1 MANAV
6 RAGEAYIELTSR
18 DGKLI
23 AGLRAAQAR
32 LESFSAACRTA
43 GRELLTMATIAAAP
57 LALAV
62 REFAGFDAEMRK
74 VGAIVRATAQDYDML
89 TAKAREVGRTT
100 SYTATQAAGAMT
112 ALGRMGFSPQE
123 IAAATS
129 PVMALARATDTE
141 LAPAAD
147 IAANTLRIFGKRAS
161 EMTNVADVLTATA
174 NGSAQTLT
182 DLFEALKVAGPQAA
196 AANEDLTD
204 VCASLGVLANMGIKG
219 SLAGTALRKAYTQF
233 ASPKIAALL
242 RSYGVRTAD
251 ANGNLRKMRDIMVD
265 LAKVMASMP
274 SAEKTAFAQEV
285 FDTRGMTAGLA
296 LTADPAQIDK
306 FLESL
311 NNCQGVAKKTQSKM
325 EKGLQGALDKLKS
338 AASDLGLTIAATL
351 LPSIRLLTKGIT
363 SAALE
368 LQAWIKEHPNW
379 TKALGYTVGAAAA
392 LGAALLAIG
401 SAAKVVAL
409 GIAGAKLAVT
419 ALHAAVAGAA
429 ALRTV
434 YTMGVAAMTAANAA
448 YTASCAAGTGAV
460 GAFSA
465 AVAAFMATNP
475 VGWCLLAAGA
485 VAALVYALDQYNTAA
500 PRAARNADDL
510 AAANARQRDEASRQ
524 MARLRELSNR
534 YVLTADE
541 MAEARRIAAQLGD
554 QYGDLGIRFDTFAG
568 RVDGARQALARL
580 NDQQKRQ
587 EIADIDRQIAERAD
601 RIKEAKETNAD
612 LNSVWFRVN
621 HPIEHFRGITDA
633 KIHRNNDLIRS
644 FRSQMNLL
652 QQQRQRLTG
661 SSAAPK
667 TSAQANARGRI
678 SGQDFLA
685 AQKAAEKIH
694 VPAAPGADS
703 AEKRIAK
710 LQREAEAYDALMETQ
725 EKFYRQNGDG
735 KRAAETRA
743 QADAAWNAYMA
754 EIEKIRKQE
763 QEKRA
768 AADQRALDRVAGL
781 DQHFAQAQEA
791 AANRAATA
799 RDRQALAFGMAND
812 PRGTVDALKTLVA
825 RFEHAASDAVRRYR
839 REREAAVKPD
849 ADGRIRITG
858 EEARRMQD
866 ARTSYDRSM
875 SSAEHYRALLAQ
887 AQENLR
893 ASAAGFGGFSV
904 NDIRNLAGGGSA
916 AERTAAAAEQQNMLL
931 QTANRLL
938 QTIANRKE
946 TW

>member
-1 MANAV
+1 
-6 RAGEAYIELTSR
+6 
-18 DGKLI
+18 
-23 AGLRAAQAR
+23 
-32 LESFSAACRTA
+32 
-43 GRELLTMATIAAAP
+43 
-57 LALAV
+57 
-62 REFAGFDAEMRK
+62 
-74 VGAIVRATAQDYDML
+74 
-89 TAKAREVGRTT
+89 
-100 SYTATQAAGAMT
+100 
-112 ALGRMGFSPQE
+112 
-123 IAAATS
+123 
-129 PVMALARATDTE
+129 
-141 LAPAAD
+141 
-147 IAANTLRIFGKRAS
+147 
-161 EMTNVADVLTATA
+161 
-174 NGSAQTLT
+174 
-182 DLFEALKVAGPQAA
+182 
-196 AANEDLTD
+196 
-204 VCASLGVLANMGIKG
+204 
-219 SLAGTALRKAYTQF
+219 
-233 ASPKIAALL
+233 
-242 RSYGVRTAD
+242 
-251 ANGNLRKMRDIMVD
+251 
-265 LAKVMASMP
+265 
-274 SAEKTAFAQEV
+274 
-285 FDTRGMTAGLA
+285 
-296 LTADPAQIDK
+296 
-306 FLESL
+306 
-311 NNCQGVAKKTQSKM
+311 M

-743 QADAAWNAYMA
+743 QTGAGETRRRGSACAGPRGGAGSAFRAGAGSRGEPRRDCARPAGSGVRHGERSARHGRRAEDAGRALRARGIRRGPALPARTRGGGQAGRGRTDPDHRRGSAPDAGCADELRPEHVVGGALP
-754 EIEKIRKQE
+754 
-763 QEKRA
+763 RA
-768 AADQRALDRVAGL
+768 ARTGAG
-781 DQHFAQAQEA
+781 
-791 AANRAATA
+791 
-799 RDRQALAFGMAND
+799 
-812 PRGTVDALKTLVA
+812 KSA
-825 RFEHAASDAVRRYR
+825 RF
-839 REREAAVKPD
+839 
-849 ADGRIRITG
+849 
-858 EEARRMQD
+858 
-866 ARTSYDRSM
+866 
-875 SSAEHYRALLAQ
+875 
-887 AQENLR
+887 
-893 ASAAGFGGFSV
+893 
-904 NDIRNLAGGGSA
+904 GGGL
-916 AERTAAAAEQQNMLL
+916 RRIFRQ
-931 QTANRLL
+931 
-938 QTIANRKE
+938 
-946 TW
+946 